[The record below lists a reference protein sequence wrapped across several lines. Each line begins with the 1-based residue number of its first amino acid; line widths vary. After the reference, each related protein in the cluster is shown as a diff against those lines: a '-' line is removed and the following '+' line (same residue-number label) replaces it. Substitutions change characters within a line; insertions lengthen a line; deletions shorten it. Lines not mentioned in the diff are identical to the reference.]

1 MTSLWLLSLMVIA
14 CGSAY
19 ELDLSNG
26 TLTAVPADLLSNIT
40 MLDLSRN
47 QIVTIQKHTFINLM
61 DLTRLYLRNNHISY
75 IEDGAFDGLS
85 NVEILDLRANKLID
99 IPYISNMP
107 LRYLRMATNPIPW
120 LNTSR
125 FANLPIKLLTL
136 NRMYLDKVGSF
147 PMLTDLAEINLN
159 RNRITKL
166 SHGFLNG
173 FNSLRKLI
181 LDHNKL
187 PSLPWI
193 GSASIHIETLDL
205 HQNRFYSVPDLS
217 DYLSLSSLDL
227 SENYIS
233 SVLESSMAHMASGT
247 VDLRSN
253 PILCLME
260 LCWLANSP
268 WPFTVELTCP
278 GGTEWSNMPRDL
290 ICEGKF
296 KCSEVFP
303 VYDFKGFCWNFRKF
317 LTGTKTMVE
326 MLKLSMCRQ
335 ANLSQSLLHHILG
348 TGNKTRIK
356 LAQTICIMERIFLHS
371 KFFILIKMIELLTVR
386 RRIY

>member
-1 MTSLWLLSLMVIA
+1 MMSLFLLSVTVIA
-14 CGSAY
+14 CCSAY

-40 MLDLSRN
+40 ILDLSRN
-47 QIVTIQKHTFINLM
+47 QIVTIQKHTFIKLM
-61 DLTRLYLRNNHISY
+61 DLTRLYLRNNRISY
-75 IEDGAFDGLS
+75 IEDGAFNGLS

-136 NRMYLDKVGSF
+136 NRMYLDNVGSF
-147 PMLTDLAEINLN
+147 PVLRDLAEINLN

-166 SHGFLNG
+166 SHGFLDG
-173 FNSLRKLI
+173 FNSLKKLI
-181 LDHNKL
+181 LDHNRL
-187 PSLPWI
+187 PSIPWI
-193 GSASIHIETLDL
+193 GSASTYVETLDL
-205 HQNRFYSVPDLS
+205 HQNRFYSIPDLR

-233 SVLESSMAHMASGT
+233 SVPESSLAHMGSGT

-260 LCWLANSP
+260 LCWLANSL

-278 GGTEWSNMPRDL
+278 DGTEWSDVSGDV

-296 KCSEVFP
+296 WCSYVLP
-303 VYDFKGFCWNFRKF
+303 LYDFKPFCRNFPNYV
-317 LTGTKTMVE
+317 TVVTKWVN
-326 MLKLSMCRQ
+326 SC
-335 ANLSQSLLHHILG
+335 ILD
-348 TGNKTRIK
+348 
-356 LAQTICIMERIFLHS
+356 
-371 KFFILIKMIELLTVR
+371 
-386 RRIY
+386 